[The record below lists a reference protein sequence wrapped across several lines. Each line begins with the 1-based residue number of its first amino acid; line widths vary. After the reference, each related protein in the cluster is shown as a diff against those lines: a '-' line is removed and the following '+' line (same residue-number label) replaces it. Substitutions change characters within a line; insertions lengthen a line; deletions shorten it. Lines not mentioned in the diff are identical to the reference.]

1 MPKKKS
7 ATKRSVPIDKLSMV
21 ETLQMK
27 IIELE
32 QELRIQKASMASM
45 NVVPNN
51 IGQNSVETMSAFAEN
66 LWGISPMPMLNN
78 TNECH
83 GPGNKF
89 STAAFAQTPMLNN
102 NNINVPIRALAGTQ
116 SASTS
121 PFEGQGNAHS
131 AMPGF
136 VGGTWGLGSQITPI
150 TNMLGT
156 HSHHDATTDVQYKLF
171 LDKLQSSESTKIHSK
186 L

>member
-51 IGQNSVETMSAFAEN
+51 IGQNSVKTMSAFAEN

-89 STAAFAQTPMLNN
+89 SQ
-102 NNINVPIRALAGTQ
+102 
-116 SASTS
+116 
-121 PFEGQGNAHS
+121 H
-131 AMPGF
+131 
-136 VGGTWGLGSQITPI
+136 
-150 TNMLGT
+150 
-156 HSHHDATTDVQYKLF
+156 
-171 LDKLQSSESTKIHSK
+171 LDMHRHLC
-186 L
+186 

>member
-1 MPKKKS
+1 MMALAIWRDCEYTKELELTYVGKIMVPDMISITNSVMPKKKS

-66 LWGISPMPMLNN
+66 LCGKFVAWTMTLVSIVQHRHRRYSP
-78 TNECH
+78 
-83 GPGNKF
+83 
-89 STAAFAQTPMLNN
+89 
-102 NNINVPIRALAGTQ
+102 
-116 SASTS
+116 
-121 PFEGQGNAHS
+121 
-131 AMPGF
+131 
-136 VGGTWGLGSQITPI
+136 
-150 TNMLGT
+150 
-156 HSHHDATTDVQYKLF
+156 
-171 LDKLQSSESTKIHSK
+171 KILSK
-186 L
+186 S

>member
-1 MPKKKS
+1 
-7 ATKRSVPIDKLSMV
+7 
-21 ETLQMK
+21 
-27 IIELE
+27 
-32 QELRIQKASMASM
+32 
-45 NVVPNN
+45 
-51 IGQNSVETMSAFAEN
+51 
-66 LWGISPMPMLNN
+66 
-78 TNECH
+78 
-83 GPGNKF
+83 
-89 STAAFAQTPMLNN
+89 MLNN

-156 HSHHDATTDVQYKLF
+156 HSHHDATTDFQYKLF